1 MYNSLKNNRGS
12 LSVGESIALKLVSL
26 LLALIL
32 WISIIGFKSEEVIK
46 RVKFEPLLP
55 PGLVLMSE
63 IPSYIEY
70 TFSGS
75 RVLLKDV
82 ERRIQPIRPDLTKK
96 DQDRALRLVLTSD
109 MIGDLPAGVKV
120 TSIAPQTVVL
130 RLEELVEKTFEVKA
144 VFQGLP
150 EGHQVSRIKTSP
162 SKVAVSGPKSIIDSL
177 DSIRTQPID
186 LADVK
191 SSKEIN
197 VALDVDESQ
206 GLHLTG
212 EKNVQVLV
220 FVKKMK

>member
-1 MYNSLKNNRGS
+1 MFNVLGNNRGS

-55 PGLVLMSE
+55 PGMVLMSE

-130 RLEELVEKTFEVKA
+130 RLEELVEKYLEVKA
-144 VFQGLP
+144 IFQGLP
-150 EGHQVSRIKTSP
+150 EGVQVAKVKTNP
-162 SKVAVSGPKSIIDSL
+162 SKVAISGPKSVIDSI
-177 DSIRTQPID
+177 DSVRTQAID
-186 LADVK
+186 LSEVK
-191 SSKEIN
+191 STKEFV
-197 VALDVDESQ
+197 VALDIDESQ

-212 EKNVQVLV
+212 DKNVQVVV

>member
-82 ERRIQPIRPDLTKK
+82 ERRIQPINIVP
-96 DQDRALRLVLTSD
+96 
-109 MIGDLPAGVKV
+109 
-120 TSIAPQTVVL
+120 
-130 RLEELVEKTFEVKA
+130 
-144 VFQGLP
+144 
-150 EGHQVSRIKTSP
+150 
-162 SKVAVSGPKSIIDSL
+162 
-177 DSIRTQPID
+177 
-186 LADVK
+186 
-191 SSKEIN
+191 
-197 VALDVDESQ
+197 
-206 GLHLTG
+206 
-212 EKNVQVLV
+212 
-220 FVKKMK
+220 